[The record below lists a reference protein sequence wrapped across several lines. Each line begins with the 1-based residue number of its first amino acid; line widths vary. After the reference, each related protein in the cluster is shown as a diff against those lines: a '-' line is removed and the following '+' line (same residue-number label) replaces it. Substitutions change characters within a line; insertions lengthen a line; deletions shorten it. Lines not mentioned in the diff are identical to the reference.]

1 MSQLNIH
8 MTPLFEHA
16 LREFMKLRHISTKAE
31 AVRTAIQE
39 GLEHAAYGT
48 KKTDFSS
55 WMGLAKQ
62 VPENRKPK
70 FSSSDEL
77 WK

>member
-8 MTPLFEHA
+8 MTPLFEHT
-16 LREFMKLRHISTKAE
+16 LREFMKVRHISTKAE

-39 GLEHAAYGT
+39 GLDHAACGI

-55 WMGLAKQ
+55 WAGLANQ
-62 VPENRKPK
+62 APENKNPK
-70 FSSSDEL
+70 FSSDDDL